1 MKEQGAVN
9 IRKEPSTSSEVLYTT
24 PLNGNMTFVLLD
36 EVKGTVVSGSDVW
49 YKIQL
54 DTPLNASRSA
64 VDYSGSGYDFAKSYG
79 YIHSSL
85 LAKITNELED
95 EDNSG
100 SAGNA
105 PENTIT
111 YTRGDVNDDGRIT
124 PADYVLV
131 KNHIMG
137 SKRLTG
143 NALKA
148 ADMNNDGKVTP
159 ADYVQIKNK
168 IMKN

>member
-1 MKEQGAVN
+1 M
-9 IRKEPSTSSEVLYTT
+9 
-24 PLNGNMTFVLLD
+24 
-36 EVKGTVVSGSDVW
+36 
-49 YKIQL
+49 
-54 DTPLNASRSA
+54 
-64 VDYSGSGYDFAKSYG
+64 
-79 YIHSSL
+79 
-85 LAKITNELED
+85 
-95 EDNSG
+95 
-100 SAGNA
+100 
-105 PENTIT
+105 
-111 YTRGDVNDDGRIT
+111 NDDGRIT

-137 SKRLTG
+137 SKTLTG